1 MTVLPFPAQLVC
13 LRRLLCRGLPRDAP
27 DALLDL
33 PAFQCAPLLLLLA
46 MPACSR
52 DAFALRARG
61 VCNRANAYACP
72 APGKSVDEE
81 LRMATLESFLNNRT
95 AKEESK
101 PMNFGIRGYLA
112 PSALADRISDASVN
126 LSTLKQGILGGM
138 GRTLA
143 PRARKSPSWRVRC
156 TCCTPPSGALNPAH

>member
-1 MTVLPFPAQLVC
+1 
-13 LRRLLCRGLPRDAP
+13 
-27 DALLDL
+27 
-33 PAFQCAPLLLLLA
+33 
-46 MPACSR
+46 
-52 DAFALRARG
+52 
-61 VCNRANAYACP
+61 
-72 APGKSVDEE
+72 
-81 LRMATLESFLNNRT
+81 MATLESFLNNRT